1 MTKLLNVILNF
12 ITKNFP
18 TIILVI
24 ILLILID
31 VINNAWKKHKIKKA
45 QKKQDKYFL
54 KYEKGNY
61 NKNLA
66 KMHILRDGIGII
78 SEDGITTKKIT
89 EDELPSDEV
98 VQKFIEYKI
107 KLDEQAYKDK
117 YSHNPFKKK
126 K

>member
-61 NKNLA
+61 NKIEIDKND
-66 KMHILRDGIGII
+66 IYYNNNYNN
-78 SEDGITTKKIT
+78 KK
-89 EDELPSDEV
+89 
-98 VQKFIEYKI
+98 Y
-107 KLDEQAYKDK
+107 Y
-117 YSHNPFKKK
+117 
-126 K
+126 